1 MDLLQSI
8 QFFEFFVD
16 MYMGAGNSIE
26 SPQRLLVSD
35 KTGIAFEKISIL
47 IL

>member
-26 SPQRLLVSD
+26 SPQRLLVSLI
-35 KTGIAFEKISIL
+35 KLELLLGKLAF
-47 IL
+47 